1 MSTQRFRTGQH
12 FVWNG
17 QRYEVRRLLAGNKL
31 SLVNLQ
37 TLESQEV
44 CFMELYQALLEGEL
58 GFVLEAGSETAVAQG
73 QGLELSDYP
82 ERLVAVARYRFE
94 IIRPF
99 LTMSPQQ
106 RKKAIEQRVKELQTP
121 SEGNNYT
128 LQTAIS
134 VVSVYRWLGQYVRS
148 GGDLRALIPNTWK
161 RGGKQQ
167 PRLPAEVEAI
177 MQTTIDDL
185 YYVREQRTIDYIH
198 REVAVRV
205 AEENLH
211 HLPEDQLKT
220 PSRSTLGRRLTTL
233 DLEGKL
239 IAKRGQRQAQ
249 HELTQYMETDYPT
262 MPLARVEIDHTQTNL
277 IVIDQ
282 NDYLPLGQLTLTY
295 GLDTASRYPVGYH
308 LSFEP
313 PSYLS
318 VMECLYHAILPKA
331 NLIERYGTQHEWL
344 AYGVPFTLVVDN
356 GREFIGHDLDD
367 ACQLLGIVLERM
379 PVRTPYFKAGV
390 ERMFGTTK
398 TGLFFTLPGTTFANP
413 GQRGD
418 YASLKQACLS
428 QQDLDQ
434 ILNIFMVDIYAEDFH
449 RGLNG
454 IPARQ
459 WEAATQNG
467 FFPRVPASGQELRIL
482 LGRVAY
488 RTIQPYGI
496 ELHSLRYNCPELTSL
511 RTRMWQRTDKQVKIK
526 YNPADLGRI
535 HVYDPDEQ
543 QYLAVP
549 ALAQDYAQGLSLW
562 KHRVIRNFV
571 LTEQRTVDLVA
582 LGQAQR
588 KIQTIV
594 EQSMHRKKLSTR
606 TKIARWQ
613 TQSGEPKLAEP
624 AEMDSLALPTFD
636 LELNLADLEQEG
648 WSLSYDQSPVTS
660 FESGE
665 IHD

>member
-1 MSTQRFRTGQH
+1 MSTQQFKTGQY
-12 FVWNG
+12 FVWKG
-17 QRYEVRRLLAGNKL
+17 QGYEVRRLLAGNKL
-31 SLVNLQ
+31 GLANLQ
-37 TLESQEV
+37 SMESQEV
-44 CFMELYQALLEGEL
+44 PFMELYQALLAGEL
-58 GFVLEAGSETAVAQG
+58 RFVLEPGSEGVMPEG
-73 QGLELSDYP
+73 HGLELADYP
-82 ERLVAVARYRFE
+82 ETLLAVARYRFE

-99 LTMSPQQ
+99 LILPPQQ
-106 RKKAIEQRVKELQTP
+106 RKKAIEARVKELQVQR
-121 SEGNNYT
+121 EGANDT

-134 VVSVYRWLGQYVRS
+134 VVSVYRWLRGYRRS
-148 GGDLRALIPNTWK
+148 GGDLRALIPHTSK

-167 PRLPAEVEAI
+167 TRLPSEVEAI
-177 MQTTIDDL
+177 IQNTIDDL
-185 YYVREQRTIDYIH
+185 YYVREQRSIDYVH

-211 HLPEDQLKT
+211 HPPEERFKV
-220 PSRSTLGRRLTTL
+220 PSRSTLDRRLTAL

-239 IAKRGQRQAQ
+239 IAKRGWRQAQ
-249 HELTQYMETDYPT
+249 RDLTQYLETDYPT
-262 MPLARVEIDHTQTNL
+262 IPLGRVEIDHSRTNV

-282 NDYLPLGQLTLTY
+282 NDYLPLGRLTLTY
-295 GLDTASRYPVGYH
+295 GLDTTSRYPVGYN
-308 LSFEP
+308 LGFEP

-356 GREFIGHDLDD
+356 GQEFIGRDLDD

-379 PVRTPYFKAGV
+379 PIRTPYFKAAV
-390 ERMFGTTK
+390 ERMFGTTD

-418 YASLKQACLS
+418 YDSLKQACLS
-428 QQDLDQ
+428 QNDLDQ

-454 IPARQ
+454 IPARR

-467 FFPRVPASGQELRIL
+467 FFPRVPASAQELRIL

-496 ELHSLRYNCPELTSL
+496 ELHSLRYNCSELTSL
-511 RTRMWQRTDKQVKIK
+511 RTRMWRRADKRIKIK
-526 YNPADLGRI
+526 YNPADLGCI
-535 HVYDPDEQ
+535 QVYDPDEQ

-571 LTEQRTVDLVA
+571 LTEQRTVDMVA

-613 TQSGEPKLAEP
+613 SQPVEPKLAEP
-624 AEMDSLALPTFD
+624 VKIDASTLPTFD
-636 LELNLADLEQEG
+636 LALDPAELEREG
-648 WSLSYDQSPVTS
+648 WGLSYAQAGATS
-660 FESGE
+660 IKSGE
-665 IHD
+665 SHD